1 MPDVNSIDSLS
12 LKITSS
18 TEEAV
23 KALNSLENALLS
35 VISATEGLKAASS
48 NVDTFAKSMS
58 GLASGLKSAIT
69 ASKNM
74 TFTQAEAEARE
85 LDKTINKV
93 SKSSLNAF
101 GVTNKK
107 AIGDY
112 RKALSDMANEY
123 RRTDDFDVTRITEQA
138 KLLED
143 NSNFTKKAVDNYGEF
158 KRYIDKLIADG
169 NKVHRAFSFEDL
181 GAGVDVKNAKGILGR
196 LLTTGEAS
204 TDFEEWATQLQGAF
218 QNITIVGGTVA
229 ETINNIAA
237 AYDEGRGKAIKYA
250 DALKLPDSEGG
261 LSGITS
267 FTTAMNDADE
277 VLKKV
282 HEFQKATNVGDEN
295 NSVFR
300 SMANSVSELN
310 GVDFER
316 VQALAGAMQPFASID
331 AGALSLAAKSIS
343 QLGDSLGKIALPE
356 GGSNVGE
363 FIKSLHTPLKMFVGL
378 ELPDFKP
385 LLTLQ
390 KALSGF
396 NEESYTIAATNLSA
410 MAPTIKAFADQM
422 REIKTDG
429 IEPLNNLIKSVTKFG
444 HANMNKA
451 IANIPTLA
459 SALKGLVDELNQ
471 LPEVSDKTLR
481 LVEALGTLRT
491 LNVGKAF
498 DSAGKGA
505 DNYGKSAHK
514 ARGHTNGLLGVFMKA
529 RALLWGLRRAFDA
542 VKGSIDLASD
552 LIEVQNVVD
561 VTFGN
566 YQSHLEEIA
575 KNSIETY
582 GTSELTFKSV
592 ASQFQA
598 MGSAM
603 GIGNSQIREATENL
617 KGMGVAYG
625 ETTGQM
631 GDMATTLT
639 ELSADMASFYNKDIE
654 EVQTA
659 MTSVFTG
666 QTRPLRA
673 FGLDLTQTNI
683 AAWALS
689 QGLNA
694 DVQSM
699 TQAEKTMLRY
709 QYVLAH
715 TTAAQNDFIRTSD
728 RLCVA

>member
-1 MPDVNSIDSLS
+1 MPDVKSIDSLS

-23 KALNSLENALLS
+23 KALNSLENALIG
-35 VISATEGLKAASS
+35 VINATGGLKTASS
-48 NVDTFAKSMS
+48 NVDAFAKSMS

-93 SKSSLNAF
+93 SKSSLAAF

-123 RRTDDFDVTRITEQA
+123 RRTDDFDTSRIAEQA

-169 NKVHRAFSFEDL
+169 RKVHRAFSFEDL
-181 GAGVDVKNAKGILGR
+181 GAGADVKNAKGILGR

-218 QNITIVGGTVA
+218 QNIKIVGGTVT

-261 LSGITS
+261 LSGVTS
-267 FTTAMNDADE
+267 FTAAMNDTDE
-277 VLKKV
+277 VLKKIS
-282 HEFQKATNVGDEN
+282 ELQKATKVGDEN
-295 NSVFR
+295 NNVFR

-316 VQALAGAMQPFASID
+316 VQALASAMQPFASID

-343 QLGDSLGKIALPE
+343 ELGNSLGKITLPE
-356 GGSNVGE
+356 GGSNVAE

-378 ELPDFKP
+378 DLPDFKP

-422 REIKTDG
+422 REIKADG
-429 IEPLNNLIKSVTKFG
+429 MEPLNDLIKSVTKFG

-481 LVEALGTLRT
+481 LVEALGALRT

-505 DNYGKSAHK
+505 DNYGKSASK

-542 VKGSIDLASD
+542 VKGSINLASD
-552 LIEVQNVVD
+552 LIEIQNVVD

-625 ETTGQM
+625 EATGQM

-654 EVQTA
+654 DVQTA
-659 MTSVFTG
+659 MTSVYTG
-666 QTRPLRA
+666 QTRPLKV
-673 FGLDLTQTNI
+673 
-683 AAWALS
+683 AA
-689 QGLNA
+689 
-694 DVQSM
+694 
-699 TQAEKTMLRY
+699 
-709 QYVLAH
+709 
-715 TTAAQNDFIRTSD
+715 
-728 RLCVA
+728 

>member
-1 MPDVNSIDSLS
+1 MPDVKSIDSLS

-23 KALNSLENALLS
+23 KALNNLENALVG
-35 VISATEGLKAASS
+35 VINATGGLKTASG
-48 NVDTFAKSMS
+48 NVDAFAKSMS

-93 SKSSLNAF
+93 SKSTFSAF

-107 AIGDY
+107 AINDY

-123 RRTDDFDVTRITEQA
+123 RHTDDFDPTRISEQA

-143 NSNFTKKAVDNYGEF
+143 NSHFTKQAVDNYGEF

-181 GAGVDVKNAKGILGR
+181 GNGVDVTNAKGVLGR
-196 LLTTGEAS
+196 LLTGGKAS
-204 TDFEEWATQLQGAF
+204 SDFEEWAKELQGIF
-218 QNITIVGGTVA
+218 QNIKIVGDSTT
-229 ETINNIAA
+229 ETINNITA
-237 AYDEGRGKAIKYA
+237 AYEEGRGKAIEYA
-250 DALKLPDSEGG
+250 EALKLPDSAGG
-261 LSGITS
+261 LSGVTS
-267 FTTAMNDADE
+267 SETAIGDIDQ
-277 VLKKV
+277 VLRKV
-282 HEFQKATNVGDEN
+282 SEFQKATKVGDEN
-295 NSVFR
+295 NNVFR

-310 GVDFER
+310 SVDFER
-316 VQALAGAMQPFASID
+316 VQALANSMQPFASID

-343 QLGDSLGKIALPE
+343 ELGNSLGKIALPE
-356 GGSNVGE
+356 GGSNVGD
-363 FIKSLHTPLKMFVGL
+363 FIKSLYTPLKMFVGL
-378 ELPDFKP
+378 DLPDFKP

-390 KALSGF
+390 RALSGF

-422 REIKTDG
+422 REIKADG
-429 IEPLNNLIKSVTKFG
+429 MEPLNNLIKSVTKFG

-451 IANIPTLA
+451 ISNIPTLS
-459 SALKGLVDELNQ
+459 SALKGLVDDLNQ
-471 LPEVSDKTLR
+471 LPEVSDKTMR

-505 DNYGKSAHK
+505 DNYGKSASK
-514 ARGHTNGLLGVFMKA
+514 AKGHTNGLIGVFMKA

-542 VKGSIDLASD
+542 VKGSINLASD

-575 KNSIETY
+575 KNSIEAY

-603 GIGNSQIREATENL
+603 GIGNSQMREATENL

-659 MTSVFTG
+659 MASVYTG
-666 QTRPLRA
+666 QTRPLKV
-673 FGLDLTQTNI
+673 
-683 AAWALS
+683 AA
-689 QGLNA
+689 
-694 DVQSM
+694 
-699 TQAEKTMLRY
+699 
-709 QYVLAH
+709 
-715 TTAAQNDFIRTSD
+715 
-728 RLCVA
+728 